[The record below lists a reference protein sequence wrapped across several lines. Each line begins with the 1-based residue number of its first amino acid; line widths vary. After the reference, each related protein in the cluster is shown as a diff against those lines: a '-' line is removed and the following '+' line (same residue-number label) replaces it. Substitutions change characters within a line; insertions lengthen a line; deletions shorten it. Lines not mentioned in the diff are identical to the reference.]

1 MPHGDFEARASDG
14 ADIIHALGQE
24 EVLATHELVKDDAKL
39 DEFVRDCEFDFEI
52 AALLLCEAPGERHP
66 IEADLMDF
74 DFAAVLD
81 EISLEPEP
89 IDAQHLLATQQALV
103 FGPLRPVV
111 EICASRPYLQWL
123 TADLHLPESVN
134 RWLRSPHAMMAC

>member
-1 MPHGDFEARASDG
+1 MPHGDFEALPSDG
-14 ADIIHALGQE
+14 AEAMNALGHK
-24 EVLATHELVKDDAKL
+24 EVLAIEDLLNDEAKL

-52 AALLLCEAPGERHP
+52 AALLLCEAPGERRP
-66 IEADLMDF
+66 IEAELINF
-74 DFAAVLD
+74 DFEAMLD
-81 EISLEPEP
+81 EISLAPEP
-89 IDAQHLLATQQALV
+89 VNPHDLLAKQQALV

-111 EICASRPYLQWL
+111 EMCAGNPYLQWL